1 MAAKSSSL
9 SARPKKLSPG
19 AKRPSRPAKATTQKP
34 AASKPSRAP
43 KAAKVAA
50 KTATKMATKSAAKPA
65 AKPRPAAKA
74 PPRKIGASHSK
85 PKSTAGRRRNAS
97 RSLADVTLPGIAHV
111 EALIERSVHS
121 IKQSLQSRSNELE
134 RLRETFDS
142 LGKKLAQRQP
152 VEVLG
157 TLGHQVQLQ
166 LERVRRALGRSPAG
180 RRRPHHSN

>member
-50 KTATKMATKSAAKPA
+50 KTATKMATKAAAKPA